1 MSPPLLIDED
11 DQDIRDNLRDILEM
25 EGYSILEAA
34 HGRAALDLM
43 ERLRAE
49 GRPLPAVILLDLN
62 MPVMSGRELLATV
75 RRDHPELA
83 AIPVVIMT
91 ALPDAMELGTAAF
104 LRKPIDLDELLR
116 RLRDM
121 TTLPA

>member
-1 MSPPLLIDED
+1 MPPHLLIVED

-25 EGYSILEAA
+25 EGYSVLDAA
-34 HGRAALDLM
+34 HGKAALDLM

-75 RRDHPELA
+75 RRDHPDLA

-91 ALPDAMELGTAAF
+91 ALPDAMDLGTAAF

-121 TTLPA
+121 TARG

>member
-1 MSPPLLIDED
+1 MSPPLLIVED

>member
-1 MSPPLLIDED
+1 MPPPLLIVED

-25 EGYSILEAA
+25 EGYAVLEAV
-34 HGRAALDLM
+34 HGKAALDLL

-62 MPVMSGRELLATV
+62 MPVMSGRELLTTV

-83 AIPVVIMT
+83 AIPVIIMT

-121 TTLPA
+121 TARG